1 MQYIMKK
8 VCIKNI
14 YLVLL
19 ILVVIVS
26 CGKTYEEKKQ
36 ITKAEKT
43 RLLKEDSLALKVAVM
58 PTIDCLPF
66 YIAKECRLFDTLKV
80 DVSLKLFNSQIEC
93 DQALLKNAVEG
104 SISDRIRVERMSDKG
119 LSFTTFSNTG
129 TYWLLIANRMARI
142 KRLNQ
147 LGDKMV
153 AMTRFSATD
162 YLTDKALTGVKT
174 SSQVFKIQIN
184 DVNIRLSMLL
194 NNEMDAVWATEP
206 YATEAKLKNN
216 PVLCD
221 SRDIDKNLG
230 EIVFLTKSIS
240 NVRRK
245 KQYTLFT
252 KAYNM
257 ACDSLNE
264 KGLKNYSGI
273 IKKYYKVSDA
283 CINSL
288 PKIKF
293 VKSKN

>member
-8 VCIKNI
+8 VCIKKI
-14 YLVLL
+14 PLL
-19 ILVVIVS
+19 LFILVVIVS

-43 RLLKEDSLALKVAVM
+43 RLLKQDSLALKVAVM

-93 DQALLKNAVEG
+93 DQALLKRSVEG

-119 LSFTTFSNTG
+119 LSFTKFSNTG

-257 ACDSLNE
+257 ACDSLNK
-264 KGLKNYSGI
+264 KGLKNYSGV

-293 VKSKN
+293 VKSKI